1 MQASQ
6 AEEFTIETDLYRV
19 RFSNQGAV
27 VRSWILKKYK
37 DGNGKPLD
45 LVNTRALS
53 KVPAPFAV
61 AFRNQAPPNDPNKGL
76 FQVERS
82 GDLGVTF
89 EYSDGRTA
97 TKKTFQFMPK
107 SYLVQITSQ
116 VVDNGVLLPHELTWR
131 GGFGDQ
137 TIVNPASVE
146 DVRSTTTS
154 RIPSWYRTP

>member
-1 MQASQ
+1 M
-6 AEEFTIETDLYRV
+6 
-19 RFSNQGAV
+19 
-27 VRSWILKKYK
+27 
-37 DGNGKPLD
+37 
-45 LVNTRALS
+45 
-53 KVPAPFAV
+53 
-61 AFRNQAPPNDPNKGL
+61 
-76 FQVERS
+76 
-82 GDLGVTF
+82 TF

-146 DVRSTTTS
+146 ARIYYDESNSKLVKNAVKVADKGS
-154 RIPSWYRTP
+154 RKHQRPIFFRRHRGQIFRGRGSSRRRRGGWD